1 MAPPAGPKR
10 RRADHRT
17 RQTALKHE
25 TFAWAATFY
34 PDDPERVLALA
45 GYKSSLAAYRR
56 IIDSPRVKKRMQDLK
71 ERVLCDGWRQ
81 GAGAVIE
88 EPTKDAV
95 IKKLWEFATAPNP
108 PAASQVTAL
117 NALAKHYG
125 LSVGVEDE
133 KAGAGNDED
142 RPPPLHKRI
151 EANKFAAAVNSAESD
166 VIDHRLDDG
175 LRVVAQ
181 QQLQNCDVRSIEAG
195 RLCQALQPPRRE
207 VRLGLR
213 PRRALVPQ
221 GLLKDAPF
229 APGKLI
235 VRIDVRS
242 IQAGAKPPAG
252 EGYALLVLHH
262 PFSQRIRRPIA
273 VTEPR
278 SGIGE
283 VGDDQMAFVIGCHG
297 SLRVWGLERI

>member
-1 MAPPAGPKR
+1 MHVEAGAAGHGGQAPQPVDDRYVAIALDGKKPR
-10 RRADHRT
+10 AHQRRAIGEPVADRAGGNAEQGRNDRALERAGGEPLEHGRT
-17 RQTALKHE
+17 EH
-25 TFAWAATFY
+25 
-34 PDDPERVLALA
+34 
-45 GYKSSLAAYRR
+45 
-56 IIDSPRVKKRMQDLK
+56 
-71 ERVLCDGWRQ
+71 
-81 GAGAVIE
+81 
-88 EPTKDAV
+88 
-95 IKKLWEFATAPNP
+95 
-108 PAASQVTAL
+108 
-117 NALAKHYG
+117 
-125 LSVGVEDE
+125 
-133 KAGAGNDED
+133 
-142 RPPPLHKRI
+142 
-151 EANKFAAAVNSAESD
+151 D

-175 LRVVAQ
+175 LRVIAQ